1 MWQRGNSGS
10 YDYFKYSIM
19 RYQAIVSYDGFA
31 YGGWQK
37 QTNTNS
43 IQEEIENVLLKIN
56 GYDTPITAS
65 GRTDAQVHAKGQVFH
80 FDSDRILDDFHFTR
94 AMNSLLPSDIRI
106 QHVYQTSDDFHARFD
121 AFGKRYDYLV
131 TNDIKNPFYERYMGK
146 EWKTLDIS
154 MMQECAQV
162 FLGEHDFTSFTS
174 NKIDP
179 RKPRVKTIRKLEVI
193 AHQDH
198 IQMIFIGTGFLRY
211 MVRMI
216 AQTLIEA
223 GKHRITKQQ
232 IQDMLNAKDKH
243 ACRYKADPQGLYLI
257 EVFYNEEDYLKG

>member
-1 MWQRGNSGS
+1 MYIRLQ
-10 YDYFKYSIM
+10 M
-19 RYQAIVSYDGFA
+19 
-31 YGGWQK
+31 
-37 QTNTNS
+37 T
-43 IQEEIENVLLKIN
+43 
-56 GYDTPITAS
+56 
-65 GRTDAQVHAKGQVFH
+65 
-80 FDSDRILDDFHFTR
+80 FTR
-94 AMNSLLPSDIRI
+94 VLTP
-106 QHVYQTSDDFHARFD
+106 
-121 AFGKRYDYLV
+121 FGKRYDYLV

-243 ACRYKADPQGLYLI
+243 ACRYKADPQIILNRSIL
-257 EVFYNEEDYLKG
+257 